1 MFVLSVFPYWV
12 GPGFARELG
21 WRGRRMYPGFAR
33 GLGWIGRRMYPG
45 FALGLGWRGH
55 LMYPG
60 FARGLGWRGRR
71 MCFSNSD
78 NSSIAV
84 VPART
89 QTHSF
94 NFLRHV
100 TPNLL
105 PFLVSFMWL
114 LLCFAATAFSV
125 AALTIVFAFQR
136 GFFFFKGPK
145 KVFFQRTTNNFLAY
159 MYIKRPL
166 RHSRNAPQNQNR
178 VQFEL
183 RRAI

>member
-45 FALGLGWRGH
+45 FARGLGWRGH

-71 MCFSNSD
+71 MCFNNSD
-78 NSSIAV
+78 NSSIADSAI

-125 AALTIVFAFQR
+125 AALTIVFAFWIRQ
-136 GFFFFKGPK
+136 G
-145 KVFFQRTTNNFLAY
+145 LL
-159 MYIKRPL
+159 M
-166 RHSRNAPQNQNR
+166 NAER
-178 VQFEL
+178 
-183 RRAI
+183 

>member
-1 MFVLSVFPYWV
+1 
-12 GPGFARELG
+12 
-21 WRGRRMYPGFAR
+21 
-33 GLGWIGRRMYPG
+33 
-45 FALGLGWRGH
+45 
-55 LMYPG
+55 MYPG

-71 MCFSNSD
+71 MCFNNSD
-78 NSSIAV
+78 NSSIADSAI

-125 AALTIVFAFQR
+125 AALTIVFFVRRPCGGGGGIGGGSGFGASSAPDERHLRQFRATSDLAPGAPAKLASLATGDDKSAVGSAGGGGGGGGDGGGNNDGRGRIYPADWAAKTKAQKHKYKQR
-136 GFFFFKGPK
+136 
-145 KVFFQRTTNNFLAY
+145 
-159 MYIKRPL
+159 
-166 RHSRNAPQNQNR
+166 
-178 VQFEL
+178 
-183 RRAI
+183 RRK

>member
-1 MFVLSVFPYWV
+1 MY
-12 GPGFARELG
+12 PGFARGLGWIGRRMYPGFARGLG
-21 WRGRRMYPGFAR
+21 WRGLRMCPGFAR

-71 MCFSNSD
+71 MCFNNSD
-78 NSSIAV
+78 NSSIADSAI

-125 AALTIVFAFQR
+125 AALTIVFIFSIDQR
-136 GFFFFKGPK
+136 SM
-145 KVFFQRTTNNFLAY
+145 VFY
-159 MYIKRPL
+159 
-166 RHSRNAPQNQNR
+166 SR
-178 VQFEL
+178 
-183 RRAI
+183 

>member
-1 MFVLSVFPYWV
+1 
-12 GPGFARELG
+12 
-21 WRGRRMYPGFAR
+21 
-33 GLGWIGRRMYPG
+33 
-45 FALGLGWRGH
+45 
-55 LMYPG
+55 MYPG

-71 MCFSNSD
+71 MCFNNSD
-78 NSSIAV
+78 NSSIADSAI

-125 AALTIVFAFQR
+125 AALTIVFAFSHASTQ
-136 GFFFFKGPK
+136 K
-145 KVFFQRTTNNFLAY
+145 LIAL
-159 MYIKRPL
+159 RP
-166 RHSRNAPQNQNR
+166 SNYACACCQNG
-178 VQFEL
+178 L
-183 RRAI
+183 

>member
-1 MFVLSVFPYWV
+1 
-12 GPGFARELG
+12 
-21 WRGRRMYPGFAR
+21 MYPGFAR
-33 GLGWIGRRMYPG
+33 GLGWRGHLMHPG
-45 FALGLGWRGH
+45 FARGLGWKGRR
-55 LMYPG
+55 MYPG

-71 MCFSNSD
+71 MCFNNSD
-78 NSSIAV
+78 ISSIADSAV

-125 AALTIVFAFQR
+125 AALTIVFAFQA
-136 GFFFFKGPK
+136 P
-145 KVFFQRTTNNFLAY
+145 
-159 MYIKRPL
+159 RPAKHGVL
-166 RHSRNAPQNQNR
+166 LGSVAGSKCTGKNYTGR
-178 VQFEL
+178 V
-183 RRAI
+183 RRCFWVQVLS

>member
-1 MFVLSVFPYWV
+1 
-12 GPGFARELG
+12 
-21 WRGRRMYPGFAR
+21 MYPGFAR

-45 FALGLGWRGH
+45 FARGLGWRGH

-71 MCFSNSD
+71 MCFNNSD
-78 NSSIAV
+78 NSSIADSAI

-125 AALTIVFAFQR
+125 AALNPLFLLFLGVFPRNACRRLAQFQR
-136 GFFFFKGPK
+136 IAKKLLGVFRSLLDRLSSVDFQNPK
-145 KVFFQRTTNNFLAY
+145 VGLQGLHPTKLVLYQKVRKEKIQYAN
-159 MYIKRPL
+159 
-166 RHSRNAPQNQNR
+166 
-178 VQFEL
+178 VGV
-183 RRAI
+183 

>member
-45 FALGLGWRGH
+45 YARGLGWRGH

-71 MCFSNSD
+71 MCFNNSD
-78 NSSIAV
+78 NSSIADSAI
-84 VPART
+84 VPTRT

-125 AALTIVFAFQR
+125 GALTIVFAF
-136 GFFFFKGPK
+136 
-145 KVFFQRTTNNFLAY
+145 
-159 MYIKRPL
+159 
-166 RHSRNAPQNQNR
+166 SRNGKKQGRGSCWVSLTDLNSPISETSEGFDS
-178 VQFEL
+178 VHSGL
-183 RRAI
+183 